1 MQHAD
6 IGPLYGKLLGKFSS
20 ANLLRDAGD
29 RVRRETGN
37 HYLFSTLSG
46 KQWRLLDGDVV
57 ELPLLKYANDVHGS
71 GDVANAALIGGRL
84 VALVRIRVLTA
95 PSNRGETFQSQWCV
109 RATPAYPLST
119 SPLGRSKA
127 CGCARQRI
135 HYIACGAPCG
145 ALCGADVRHVGLLTG
160 LRCC

>member
-1 MQHAD
+1 MYPTRVAAT
-6 IGPLYGKLLGKFSS
+6 ITSPGTRPCPLYGKLLDKFSS

-84 VALVRIRVLTA
+84 VALMRIRVLDEV
-95 PSNRGETFQSQWCV
+95 RWVYEWSQDMWREIV
-109 RATPAYPLST
+109 AGDGPAHP
-119 SPLGRSKA
+119 
-127 CGCARQRI
+127 
-135 HYIACGAPCG
+135 
-145 ALCGADVRHVGLLTG
+145 
-160 LRCC
+160 